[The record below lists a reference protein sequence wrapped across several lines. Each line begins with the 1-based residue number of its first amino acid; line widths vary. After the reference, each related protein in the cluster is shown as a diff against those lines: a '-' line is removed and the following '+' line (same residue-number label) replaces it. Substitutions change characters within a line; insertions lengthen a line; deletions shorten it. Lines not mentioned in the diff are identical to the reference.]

1 MCQYVFCYNH
11 QKIYMF
17 LCLIIRLK
25 EFFLKFFHFFLTALI
40 NVVLLQC
47 TNILIHQYN

>member
-17 LCLIIRLK
+17 LYLIIRLK
-25 EFFLKFFHFFLTALI
+25 EFFLKFFHFFLDSIAKCRTFA
-40 NVVLLQC
+40 V
-47 TNILIHQYN
+47 Y

>member
-25 EFFLKFFHFFLTALI
+25 EFLLKFFHFFLD
-40 NVVLLQC
+40 
-47 TNILIHQYN
+47 NIDKCRTFAVY